1 MEAYGGQHNQV
12 CRLFEEG
19 GGLVDLLYHEL
30 FNRVNQLK
38 CGLIQ
43 CLGVLVDQ
51 VHLCRIGGRKWS
63 CSLERTEAMDG
74 YGQQVDLG
82 YIDKEKQQGTQYLVW
97 YLRTM
102 RSLHLQLGSIF
113 VNMLEIRK
121 IKPCE
126 VHFLLV

>member
-1 MEAYGGQHNQV
+1 
-12 CRLFEEG
+12 
-19 GGLVDLLYHEL
+19 
-30 FNRVNQLK
+30 
-38 CGLIQ
+38 
-43 CLGVLVDQ
+43 
-51 VHLCRIGGRKWS
+51 
-63 CSLERTEAMDG
+63 MDG